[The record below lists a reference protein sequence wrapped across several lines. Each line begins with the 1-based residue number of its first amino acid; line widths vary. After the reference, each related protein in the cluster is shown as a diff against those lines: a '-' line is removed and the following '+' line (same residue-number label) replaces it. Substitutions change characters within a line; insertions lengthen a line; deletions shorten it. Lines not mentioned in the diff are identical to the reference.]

1 MELRDEL
8 LAEVGPKTH
17 IAELCGRAS
26 DELLIKQMKIDQQQ
40 RALVRMHEQV
50 RIEKEKNRWAHKAY
64 SRLAAARQTNSLNH
78 SWRDLEVEGRNLF
91 NTHNQERDG

>member
-26 DELLIKQMKIDQQQ
+26 DELLIKQI
-40 RALVRMHEQV
+40 R
-50 RIEKEKNRWAHKAY
+50 
-64 SRLAAARQTNSLNH
+64 S
-78 SWRDLEVEGRNLF
+78 
-91 NTHNQERDG
+91 